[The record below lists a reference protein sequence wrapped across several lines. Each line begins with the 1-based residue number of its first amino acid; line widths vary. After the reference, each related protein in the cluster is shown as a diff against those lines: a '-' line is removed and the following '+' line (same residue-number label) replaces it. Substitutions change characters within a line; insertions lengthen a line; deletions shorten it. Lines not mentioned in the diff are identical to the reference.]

1 MLCNWNQWRIS
12 KALDTGSP
20 LPRSLERHLLGCEAC
35 REYHRFSSTLP
46 HKGQTDL
53 STLLS
58 TDTGDLS
65 TRVLAGLDRAGDF
78 RTEQRRRSP
87 LRIPAYSAAVT
98 VTALILGFVLLRP
111 PASPDLS
118 QLNPLA
124 EWRSVESTL
133 SGLVKSMDSPY
144 RTELENL
151 RSSLNTTAD
160 FFRSFLDIRLGEE
173 E

>member
-1 MLCNWNQWRIS
+1 MLCNWNRWRIS

-35 REYHRFSSTLP
+35 REYHRFCSSLP

-58 TDTGDLS
+58 TDTKDLS
-65 TRVLAGLDRAGDF
+65 TRVLAGLDRAGDL
-78 RTEQRRRSP
+78 RSEQKRRSP
-87 LRIPAYSAAVT
+87 LRIPAFSAAVT
-98 VTALILGFVLLRP
+98 VTALILGFILLRP

-124 EWRSVESTL
+124 EWRNVESTL